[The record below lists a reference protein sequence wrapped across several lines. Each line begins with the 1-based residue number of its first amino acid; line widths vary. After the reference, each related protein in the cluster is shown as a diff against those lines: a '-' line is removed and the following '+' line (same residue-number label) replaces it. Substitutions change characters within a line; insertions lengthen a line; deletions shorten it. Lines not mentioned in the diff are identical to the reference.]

1 MSEFDREAIRRVAAL
16 AHLAL
21 SDAEEQQLASQLGG
35 ILEFVKS
42 LSTLD
47 TEGALGAA
55 PAAGQLAPAL
65 ATPHLRDDELRPS
78 LSPEA
83 AVRNAPASVG
93 SAVSVPKILE

>member
-1 MSEFDREAIRRVAAL
+1 MPEFDRAEIRRIAAL
-16 AHLAL
+16 ARLAL
-21 SDAEEQQLASQLGG
+21 TDVEEEQLASQLGS

-42 LSTLD
+42 LSSLD
-47 TEGALGAA
+47 TNGIAVTGES
-55 PAAGQLAPAL
+55 
-65 ATPHLRDDELRPS
+65 ATTPRLRDDELRPS

>member
-1 MSEFDREAIRRVAAL
+1 MPEFDRGEIRRIAAL

-21 SDAEEQQLASQLGG
+21 SDAEEQQLATQLGS

-42 LSTLD
+42 LSSLS
-47 TEGALGAA
+47 TEGVANATDTMV
-55 PAAGQLAPAL
+55 

-93 SAVSVPKILE
+93 SAVAVPKILE

>member
-1 MSEFDREAIRRVAAL
+1 MPEFDRGEIRRIAAL
-16 AHLAL
+16 ARLAL
-21 SDAEEQQLASQLGG
+21 SDAEEQQLATQLGS

-42 LSTLD
+42 LSSLSTDGVANPGDVLV
-47 TEGALGAA
+47 
-55 PAAGQLAPAL
+55 

-93 SAVSVPKILE
+93 SAVAVPKILE

>member
-1 MSEFDREAIRRVAAL
+1 MPEFDRGEIRRIAAL
-16 AHLAL
+16 ARLAL
-21 SDAEEQQLASQLGG
+21 SDAEEEQLASQLGS

-42 LSTLD
+42 LSALN
-47 TEGALGAA
+47 TEEIAA
-55 PAAGQLAPAL
+55 AADAVT

-78 LSPEA
+78 LTPEA